1 MVSGFRG
8 GRGFWNSEKV
18 AGCERVA
25 GEEGGGVETAAAFG
39 LELVDG

>member
-1 MVSGFRG
+1 MDP
-8 GRGFWNSEKV
+8 EKV
-18 AGCERVA
+18 AWGERVT